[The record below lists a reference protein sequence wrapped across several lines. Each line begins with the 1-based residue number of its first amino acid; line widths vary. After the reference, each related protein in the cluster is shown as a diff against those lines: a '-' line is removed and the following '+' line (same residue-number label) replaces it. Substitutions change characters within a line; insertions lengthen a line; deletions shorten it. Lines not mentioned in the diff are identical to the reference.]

1 MHILSKSTYIKGL
14 QCEKALYMQK
24 KHPYLRDKLSIE
36 QRAKFQRG
44 TDVGVL
50 AHEVFPEGVDMSP
63 NSPSQ
68 FPKKAA
74 ETWQN
79 LNNPEVKVMYEA
91 VFQYNDTLIMLDMI
105 VRDGDKWLAVEVKS
119 SLRLSDTYYNDAA
132 LQYYVLHGC
141 GVPLSDFRLMY
152 LSGDYV
158 KNGPIN
164 VKQLF
169 KMESVMEYVIE
180 REAFVAE
187 NVERLK
193 KVVALPHSPVV
204 NIGTQCHNPYPCDFQ
219 GHCWKLIPKNSFLFT
234 TAMDDDALFQL
245 YFNGVNTNAKML
257 QQIEPDSD
265 EAHQIE
271 ALETNS
277 YYIDYKTLYTLAPQP
292 KPKSIAYLNLLL
304 YRPAV
309 PELDGTKPYE
319 EMILA
324 FALQGKHEQDAA
336 TDSLPPTGSHRN
348 DMAAETYL
356 RGDDMAAAE
365 NCFVWDCFENH
376 GLWKEAINILIEK
389 LSHYE
394 LVVCFTPQ
402 NLTTTLLRHEIIQ
415 NQTIGYK
422 VFNLFEVLQEAHFY
436 HPAVKR
442 GLTLQRLEMALF
454 SDAKLFEHS
463 RILLEATSNDL
474 ISYQQ
479 AREDLIAENEIVE
492 KTYQL
497 FFK

>member
-24 KHPYLRDKLSIE
+24 KHPYLRDKLSFE

-44 TDVGVL
+44 TDVGIL
-50 AHEVFPEGVDMSP
+50 AHEVYPNGIDMSP

-68 FPKKAA
+68 FPKKVK
-74 ETWQN
+74 ETWEN
-79 LNNPEVKVMYEA
+79 LSKPEVNVMYEA
-91 VFQYNDTLIMLDMI
+91 VFQYNDTLIMLDML
-105 VRDGDKWLAVEVKS
+105 VRDGDHWLAIEVKS

-152 LSGDYV
+152 LNGEYE
-158 KNGPIN
+158 KQGPID
-164 VKQLF
+164 VHQLF
-169 KMESVMEYVIE
+169 KMESVMEFVKE
-180 REAFVAE
+180 REAFVTK

-193 KVVALPHSPVV
+193 NVVALPHSPIV
-204 NIGTQCHNPYPCDFQ
+204 NIGTQCNNPYPCDFQ

-234 TAMDDDALFQL
+234 TVLDDDTLFNC
-245 YFNGVNTNAKML
+245 YFNGVNTNQKML
-257 QQIEPDSD
+257 QQLDPDTE

-277 YYIDYKTLYTLAPQP
+277 YYIDYKTLYSLAPTP
-292 KPKSIAYLNLLL
+292 KPRSIAYLNLLL

-309 PELDGTKPYE
+309 PEMDGTRPYD

-324 FALQGKHEQDAA
+324 FALQGEHEPEGA
-336 TDSLPPTGSHRN
+336 
-348 DMAAETYL
+348 
-356 RGDDMAAAE
+356 
-365 NCFVWDCFENH
+365 FVWDCFENH
-376 GLWKEAINILIEK
+376 ASWKDAIGLLIEK
-389 LSHYE
+389 LSRYE
-394 LVVCFTPQ
+394 MIVCFTPQ
-402 NLTTTLLRHEIIQ
+402 NLSTTLLRHEIVQ
-415 NQTIGYK
+415 NREVGYK
-422 VFNLFEVLQEAHFY
+422 VFNLFEVLQSAHFY
-436 HPAVKR
+436 HPALKR
-442 GLTLQRLEMALF
+442 GLTLQRLTEALF
-454 SDAKLFEHS
+454 PDCKLFEHS

-479 AREDLIAENEIVE
+479 AKEDLIAENEMVA
-492 KTYQL
+492 KTYQQ

>member
-50 AHEVFPEGVDMSP
+50 AHDYFPGGIDMSP
-63 NSPSQ
+63 ASPSQ
-68 FPKKAA
+68 FPKKVA

-79 LNNPEVKVMYEA
+79 LSNPEVKVMYEA
-91 VFQYNDTLIMLDMI
+91 VFQFNDTLIMLDML
-105 VRDGDKWLAVEVKS
+105 VRDGDQWLAVEVKS

-141 GVPLSDFRLMY
+141 GVPLSDFKLMY
-152 LSGDYV
+152 LNADYV
-158 KNGPIN
+158 KDGDID

-169 KMESVMEYVIE
+169 KLESVMEYVKE
-180 REAFVAE
+180 REDFVAK

-193 KVVALPHSPVV
+193 AVVAMPHAPVV
-204 NIGTQCHNPYPCDFQ
+204 EIGEQCDNPYPCDFY
-219 GHCWKLIPKNSFLFT
+219 GHCWKH
-234 TAMDDDALFQL
+234 
-245 YFNGVNTNAKML
+245 VR
-257 QQIEPDSD
+257 EPNFY
-265 EAHQIE
+265 
-271 ALETNS
+271 T
-277 YYIDYKTLYTLAPQP
+277 IDYKTLYSLAPQP

-309 PELDGTKPYE
+309 PEIDGSKPYE

-324 FALQGKHEQDAA
+324 FALQSEKE
-336 TDSLPPTGSHRN
+336 S
-348 DMAAETYL
+348 
-356 RGDDMAAAE
+356 
-365 NCFVWDCFENH
+365 FVWDCFDDH
-376 GLWKEAINILIEK
+376 SRWKEAIPLLIEK

-415 NQTIGYK
+415 NREVGYK
-422 VFNLFEVLQEAHFY
+422 VFNLFDVLQQADFY
-436 HPAVKR
+436 HPAIRR
-442 GLTLQRLEMALF
+442 GFTLQHLSEALF
-454 SDAKLFEHS
+454 PAFKLFEHS
-463 RILLEATSNDL
+463 RILVEATSLDL

-479 AREDLIAENEIVE
+479 AKEDLIAENEVVA
-492 KTYQL
+492 KTYQH